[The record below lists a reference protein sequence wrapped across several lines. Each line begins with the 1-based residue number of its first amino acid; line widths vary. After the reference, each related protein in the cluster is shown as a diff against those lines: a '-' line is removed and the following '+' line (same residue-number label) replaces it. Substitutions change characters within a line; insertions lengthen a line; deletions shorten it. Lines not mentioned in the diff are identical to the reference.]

1 MPQARLTLA
10 SAIRQSAYIL
20 LFFIAFF
27 YIITSLKFLLAPL
40 AMAGLLA
47 FLLEPICEFYERW
60 LGGITSIFLTLL
72 TVLIP
77 TVLFIY
83 FAGYQVGSVFSNLPS
98 IFDQVENGIS
108 KLLKWLNQNWGITTV
123 DVEDWVQQNIGS
135 ILDAPLKIVTRGLT
149 TSTTTLANTS
159 MTAIFL
165 FFFLLYRNGFYNF
178 LVYQFPKNKRD
189 QVKKAV
195 SEVRKVVRGYLLGML
210 TLMLILGTLNSIG
223 LYFIGIRYP
232 FFWGF
237 LAATMIIVPYIGTT
251 LGGVLPFLYAL
262 ATGDYWW
269 QAPAVALMYWG
280 IQNVDGTFITPNVVG
295 SSVKINPLI
304 AIIALIAGG
313 FTWGIVG
320 MILALPIAATLRVI
334 FEHTD
339 AFKPLGLLM
348 SSDLHQNS
356 GDFAEKYDGEQY
368 RLSKILR
375 GEAAGERKANKEE
388 GKEEN

>member
-1 MPQARLTLA
+1 MSQSKLTLA
-10 SAIRQSAYIL
+10 SAIRQSTYIL
-20 LFFIAFF
+20 LFLIAFF

-47 FLLEPICEFYERW
+47 FLLEPICEFYERK
-60 LGGITSIFLTLL
+60 LGVIVSIFLTLL
-72 TVLIP
+72 TVLTP
-77 TVLFIY
+77 AVFFVY
-83 FAGYQVGSVFSNLPS
+83 FAGYQVGTVFSDLPS
-98 IFDQVENGIS
+98 IFNQVKNGIS
-108 KLLKWLNQNWGITTV
+108 KLLIWLNQNWGITSV

-135 ILDAPLKIVTRGLT
+135 ILDAPLKIVTKGLS
-149 TSTTTLANTS
+149 TSTTTIANTS

-178 LVYQFPKNKRD
+178 LIYQFSENQRE

-195 SEVRKVVRGYLLGML
+195 SEVQKVVRGYLLGML
-210 TLMLILGTLNSIG
+210 TLMLILGTLNSLG

-251 LGGVLPFLYAL
+251 LGGILPFLYAL

-280 IQNVDGTFITPNVVG
+280 IQNIDGSFITPNVVG
-295 SSVKINPLI
+295 SSVKLNPLI

-320 MILALPIAATLRVI
+320 MILALPVAATLRVI

-348 SSDLHQNS
+348 SSDLHQNTA
-356 GDFAEKYDGEQY
+356 DFKDKYDHERY
-368 RLSKILR
+368 RLMKVLR
-375 GEAAGERKANKEE
+375 TEGRDEKKSEKE
-388 GKEEN
+388 KKQK